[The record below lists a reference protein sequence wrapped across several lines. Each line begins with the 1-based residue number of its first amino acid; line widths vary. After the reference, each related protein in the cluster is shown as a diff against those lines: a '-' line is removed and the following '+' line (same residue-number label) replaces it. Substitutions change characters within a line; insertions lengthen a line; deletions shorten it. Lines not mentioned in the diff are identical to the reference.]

1 MPQARHGGHTPQAA
15 AGGAACVSAPLHHT
29 LTDPVETGPRI
40 MGDVDTRFDIPADD
54 DALLAQC
61 EVQTFRG
68 TGPGGQSVNTTD
80 SAVRLQHLPS
90 GITVVCRRERSQY
103 LNKKT
108 CLERLRRRLEE
119 HNAALQAPER
129 VPTTKPRA
137 AKARQV
143 EAKRRRARIKSRRAR
158 VEMDEE

>member
-1 MPQARHGGHTPQAA
+1 M
-15 AGGAACVSAPLHHT
+15 SS
-29 LTDPVETGPRI
+29 
-40 MGDVDTRFDIPADD
+40 VDTRYDIPADD
-54 DALLAQC
+54 DALLAEC

-68 TGPGGQSVNTTD
+68 TGPGGQSVNTAD
-80 SAVRLQHLPS
+80 SAVRLKHLSS

-108 CLERLRRRLEE
+108 CLERLRRRLEQ
-119 HNAALQAPER
+119 HNAALDAPER

-143 EAKRRRARIKSRRAR
+143 EAKRHRARIKRRRAR
-158 VEMDEE
+158 VGLDEE